1 MHPYSVVLLD
11 EFEKAHQDIYNILL
25 QVMDHA
31 TLTDNTGRRADF
43 RNVVLILTSNAGSR
57 ELSEKTIGFADG
69 MAGDDRDEAVRRVS
83 AGKSKAALE
92 RAFSPEFRNRLD
104 AIVTFR
110 ALTPSVMETIVEKFV
125 LQLEGQL
132 AERHVA
138 ITLTPEAR
146 AWLAAKGYDAVFG
159 ARPLARVLQK
169 EVRDPLTNEILFAT
183 LEYGGT
189 VTIGVVDDH
198 LTFSYE
204 GRQR

>member
-1 MHPYSVVLLD
+1 
-11 EFEKAHQDIYNILL
+11 
-25 QVMDHA
+25 MDHA

-69 MAGDDRDEAVRRVS
+69 MTGDDRDEAVRRVS
-83 AGKSKAALE
+83 SGKSKAALE

-159 ARPLARVLQK
+159 ARPLARVVQK

-183 LEYGGT
+183 LEHGGT
-189 VTIGVVDDH
+189 VTIGVADDH
-198 LTFSYE
+198 LTFSYQA
-204 GRQR
+204 RQTSPGS